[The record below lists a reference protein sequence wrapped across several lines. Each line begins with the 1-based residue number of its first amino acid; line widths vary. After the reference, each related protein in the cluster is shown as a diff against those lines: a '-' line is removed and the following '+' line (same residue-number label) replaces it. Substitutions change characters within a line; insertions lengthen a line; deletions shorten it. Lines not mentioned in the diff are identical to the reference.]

1 MYNARVCRWRDVA
14 VAAADGRGDERSNR
28 VIVTISGRH
37 MEVTEALKTYAD
49 QKANKLSKYYDR
61 IQEIEV
67 ILDASKDSTRVEMI
81 VNAEHN
87 AMFIAHHDQGD
98 AYACI
103 DGCVDKLERQLTDH
117 KERFRNRK
125 HPSGQGTREGT
136 TRQRSSQ

>member
-1 MYNARVCRWRDVA
+1 MDGKEVS
-14 VAAADGRGDERSNR
+14 AAAGPGRDERSNR

-37 MEVTEALKTYAD
+37 MEVTPPLKSYAE
-49 QKANKLSKYYDR
+49 QKAGKLSKYYDR

-67 ILDASKDSTRVEMI
+67 VLDASKDSTRVEMI

-87 AMFIAHHDQGD
+87 AIFIAHHDQGD

-117 KERFRNRK
+117 KEKFRNRK
-125 HPSGQGTREGT
+125 HPQGQSIREGPP
-136 TRQRSSQ
+136 RQRSSQ

>member
-1 MYNARVCRWRDVA
+1 M
-14 VAAADGRGDERSNR
+14 
-28 VIVTISGRH
+28 IVTISGRH
-37 MEVTEALKTYAD
+37 MEVTEALKAYAE
-49 QKANKLSKYYDR
+49 QKAGKLSKYYDR

-67 ILDASKDSTRVEMI
+67 IMDASKDSTRVEII

-87 AMFIAHHDQGD
+87 AMFIAHHDEGD

-136 TRQRSSQ
+136 TRQRTSQ